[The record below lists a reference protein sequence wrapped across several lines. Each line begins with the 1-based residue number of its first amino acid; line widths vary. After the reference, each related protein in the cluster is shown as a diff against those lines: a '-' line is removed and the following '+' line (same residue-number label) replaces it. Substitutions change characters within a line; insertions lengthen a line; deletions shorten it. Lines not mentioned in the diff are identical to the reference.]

1 MDSQIKESGAFVD
14 LYSSRRF
21 CILVMEL
28 LLSGKPFGWVTI
40 DKPGAADVAIEDAAV
55 AWKLYESEAWR
66 ICLKTGFIGQKGDK
80 GMRAGTLRWCCLRC
94 LTCARGDE
102 GMRAGT
108 LRCQGRGISWRQA
121 EWNVY
126 LCEKEIR
133 KRQKVFHKPQ
143 DTKKNRKCLI

>member
-1 MDSQIKESGAFVD
+1 MDSQIKESSAFVD

-21 CILVMEL
+21 CILVLEL

-55 AWKLYESEAWR
+55 AWKAVRKRSVTDLLS
-66 ICLKTGFIGQKGDK
+66 TGFIGQKRDERMRAWTLRWCYLRCLPCSWGEK
-80 GMRAGTLRWCCLRC
+80 GMRAGTLRCR
-94 LTCARGDE
+94 
-102 GMRAGT
+102 
-108 LRCQGRGISWRQA
+108 GRGISWRQA

-143 DTKKNRKCLI
+143 DIKKNRKCLI

>member
-1 MDSQIKESGAFVD
+1 MDSQINESGAFVD

-21 CILVMEL
+21 CILVLEL
-28 LLSGKPFGWVTI
+28 LLSGKPLGWVTI
-40 DKPGAADVAIEDAAV
+40 DKPGAADMAIEDAAV
-55 AWKLYESEAWR
+55 AWKAVRKRSVTDLLS
-66 ICLKTGFIGQKGDK
+66 TGFIGQKGDK

-94 LTCARGDE
+94 LMCARGDD
-102 GMRAGT
+102 GMRAGR
-108 LRCQGRGISWRQA
+108 LRCRGKEISWRQA

-133 KRQKVFHKPQ
+133 KRQKVFHKSQ